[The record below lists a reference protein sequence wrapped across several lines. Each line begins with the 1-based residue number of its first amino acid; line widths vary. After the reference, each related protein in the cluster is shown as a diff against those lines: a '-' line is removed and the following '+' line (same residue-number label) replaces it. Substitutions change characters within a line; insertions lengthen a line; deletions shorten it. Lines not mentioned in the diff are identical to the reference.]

1 VTVTHRHM
9 LALAAAHAAVLAGLI
24 AGMAPANAE
33 RIVASISRH
42 RVQVTSSFTGAQI
55 VLFGSIERDPAPAL
69 QRTNYDIV
77 VTITGPRQTIV
88 TRRKGRVLGI
98 WANVDS
104 RTFVNVPT
112 YLSVLTNR
120 PVNSI
125 ANAETTRRLQVGLE
139 NIVLPQQIGPDIAD
153 VVRDDPFRKNFVRL
167 QVDHKLYSEETN
179 GVTFITPTLFR
190 ADIALPA
197 VAPFGNYDVEVKL
210 FSDGNMITRMT
221 SAFEL
226 VKFGFEQYLADA
238 ARNHGALYGLTTVLM
253 ALGTGWFASVV
264 FRRD

>member
-1 VTVTHRHM
+1 MTLYRHSLAIATVIAT
-9 LALAAAHAAVLAGLI
+9 VLTGLI
-24 AGMAPANAE
+24 AGMMPAHAE
-33 RIVASISRH
+33 RIIASISRH
-42 RVQVTSSFTGAQI
+42 RVQVTSSFTGTQI
-55 VLFGSIERDPAPAL
+55 VLFGSIERDPPPAV
-69 QRTNYDIV
+69 QRSNYDIV
-77 VTITGPRQTIV
+77 VTVSGPRQTIV

-104 RTFVNVPT
+104 RTFINVPT
-112 YLSVLTNR
+112 YLTVLTNR

-167 QVDHKLYSEETN
+167 QTDHKLFSEETN
-179 GVTFITPTLFR
+179 GVTFLTPTLFR

-210 FSDGNMITRMT
+210 FSDGNMITRMN

-226 VKFGFEQYLADA
+226 VKFGFEQFLADA
-238 ARNHGALYGLTTVLM
+238 ARNYGTLYGLATVAM
-253 ALGTGWFASVV
+253 ALGTGWFASIV